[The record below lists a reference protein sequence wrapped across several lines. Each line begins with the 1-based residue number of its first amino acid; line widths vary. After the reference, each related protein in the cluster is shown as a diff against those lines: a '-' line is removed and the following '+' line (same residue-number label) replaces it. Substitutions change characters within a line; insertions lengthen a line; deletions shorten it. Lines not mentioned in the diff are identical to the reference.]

1 MKNLLKWIFVLF
13 IVQNS
18 YSQTAI
24 KGNVSDKTTN
34 QPIPNVFV
42 YVSELN
48 KAVTTDESGNYEI
61 KLTVKGTIQLQ
72 FSHIGYESSVKK
84 ITMSSQSNEIQ
95 LDILLEH
102 EIFEINKI
110 VISNSFVNEQK
121 KNTFKVDVVNQNDIQ
136 KFGGFTIMDALNK
149 IPGIEATTTGTLIS
163 RPVIRG
169 LSSNRVLTVIDG
181 VRFETQQWDDE
192 HGIGVNENGVDRI
205 EVIKGPESLLF
216 GPEAMGGVI
225 NFVKAKPA
233 AVGTT
238 KGSYFTSMS
247 SNNLG
252 WRALANVDGA
262 KEKYNWGV
270 SGLGKLY
277 SDYFVNNQSFRTP
290 NTRLLEYGF
299 KSYIGTDRKW
309 GSTNLSYN
317 FNQAFFGILDGKDI
331 SFGPNGELINSDLN
345 EKEKYPFEIEAPFHA
360 VVDHRITSTSTFLTG
375 KSKFDVVVGYQNNH
389 RTENEERIYVKKGYK
404 YVDMTLQ
411 TLTYNAKWY
420 VPKWNNFS
428 TIVGSQGMFQNNT
441 NNSGAATVL
450 IPNANV
456 KDLGF
461 FAVSKFDYKNFN
473 FTVGTR
479 YDSRK
484 IDTDDT
490 SSANYNISAISKS
503 YDNVSSSLGLAYTL
517 ANCLTLRTSFAK
529 GYRSPNLNELTT
541 NGYKLES
548 RRFEVGNPNFQKEY
562 NNQFDFNATY
572 VTSSVTLEGSYFF
585 NAISNY
591 IYIAP
596 TGNTVPN
603 NTNPSQLVSE
613 YKYYQADAE
622 LTGGEARLDIH
633 PKTVKWLR
641 FETKYAI
648 LEGKRTDND
657 SFLPMMSPTKLT
669 NTIYFNFNDFRKF
682 SKTSFNISVPT
693 TFDQNKIE
701 ANELRTKG
709 YSLLNFGFF
718 TTYKKTEITLT
729 ANNVLDKQ
737 YVNHMSRFRQFGIS
751 EPGLNVAISVR
762 IPIDIK

>member
-262 KEKYNWGV
+262 KEEYNWGV

>member
-262 KEKYNWGV
+262 KEEYNWGV

-633 PKTVKWLR
+633 PKTVKWVR